1 MSEITCALIPER
13 RITIITAEEKK
24 SRVRGIIKAR
34 GEIEIINVYNILM
47 IN

>member
-24 SRVRGIIKAR
+24 KAEYEVSLR
-34 GEIEIINVYNILM
+34 PEEK
-47 IN
+47 